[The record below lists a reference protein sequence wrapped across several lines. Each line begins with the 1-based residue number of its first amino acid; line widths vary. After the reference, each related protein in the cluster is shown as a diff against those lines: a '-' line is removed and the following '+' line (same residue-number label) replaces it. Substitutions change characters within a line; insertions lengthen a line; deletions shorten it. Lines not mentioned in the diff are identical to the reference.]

1 MPYETDSDLV
11 SYAFPFYAC
20 EILCSGND
28 EIFKIIFENPK
39 DDYLEFAEID
49 MEEEMDDNCS
59 SSADE
64 DSFINVSAVDK
75 EITFEY
81 QILETF
87 LDFLLEKNKIS
98 HNNNVLCGYFS
109 KVFVILFQKNETI
122 MMNMLF
128 QNKGI
133 YIKSLVELC
142 KDKGIISCL
151 RTLLVAKQFTQKT
164 IKRKI
169 KICYMLINKLYNEEY
184 AELISEEIFHNLL
197 IESGTFK
204 DMFIVNF
211 FKFSKTFNINK
222 IFLIKPIIKILTSVI
237 NVIKTSITSSSDTSS
252 DFNLDFSQSK
262 VKMHIEVNLNKL
274 LLVLQEHAVS
284 LITFY
289 DKENI
294 SSLNT
299 IIIIEY
305 FTNYILLITEIN
317 EQKYYSYLYPLISRK
332 LMISLTNFMIYH
344 PYNNIYHSSYTNYLQ
359 ALHEINIKDKYFNKY
374 LIDEQLISIFINYLK
389 DIYPEHSVLLAP
401 VIKCFDIIKDL
412 IIPLHKEIEP
422 FISDIY
428 PYFSQGILYPP
439 EKYENLKEGELYYK
453 EKFKDIISESINK
466 NLKADSFDS
475 GDENISEKIEMNFD
489 DNNTNELDLA
499 IDDIEEVDLIENIIE
514 EGINIKNMK
523 KMKIINILIQI
534 YWKQTLSNMKKM
546 K

>member
-1 MPYETDSDLV
+1 
-11 SYAFPFYAC
+11 
-20 EILCSGND
+20 
-28 EIFKIIFENPK
+28 
-39 DDYLEFAEID
+39 
-49 MEEEMDDNCS
+49 
-59 SSADE
+59 
-64 DSFINVSAVDK
+64 
-75 EITFEY
+75 
-81 QILETF
+81 
-87 LDFLLEKNKIS
+87 
-98 HNNNVLCGYFS
+98 
-109 KVFVILFQKNETI
+109 
-122 MMNMLF
+122 
-128 QNKGI
+128 
-133 YIKSLVELC
+133 
-142 KDKGIISCL
+142 
-151 RTLLVAKQFTQKT
+151 
-164 IKRKI
+164 
-169 KICYMLINKLYNEEY
+169 MLINKLYNEEY

-197 IESGTFK
+197 IESGTSK

-274 LLVLQEHAVS
+274 LLVLQDHTVS
-284 LITFY
+284 Y

-359 ALHEINIKDKYFNKY
+359 ALHEINIKDKYFKKY

-422 FISDIY
+422 LISDIY
-428 PYFSQGILYPP
+428 PYLSQGILYPP
-439 EKYENLKEGELYYK
+439 EKYENLKEDELYYK

-499 IDDIEEVDLIENIIE
+499 IDDIEEVDSIENIIE
-514 EGINIKNMK
+514 EGKNIIKEHEENENNK
-523 KMKIINILIQI
+523 YFDSN
-534 YWKQTLSNMKKM
+534 YWKQTLSNKEKDEMNKLIYLLEIN
-546 K
+546 